1 MARRLMV
8 ILMSAMI
15 MIGFVSCDLSDAVK
29 FMSNNIAGPNPGKIS
44 EVTSKLDESE
54 ISSESVTGF
63 RIGNKIDI
71 TNFNN
76 TDLSKGVESVL
87 SPMGMEKLEEL
98 AGSIVSAS
106 RTDASKKALNDSL
119 KEAIT
124 DNEVKTSASGSAQVI
139 LNLVNALS
147 DSESSAG
154 EYADIYNK
162 FVDGLTAIA
171 TQKTATSDDY
181 NITKGDI
188 AVLQVAYTVI
198 DELVGNYLDENLEPI
213 ISEGE
218 EGFNEQASEILQTA
232 NIALNVVL
240 AVAPSSSFSSM
251 ELDSLLNDFMD
262 MMNNKGAKE

>member
-15 MIGFVSCDLSDAVK
+15 MIGFVSCDLADAVK

-71 TNFNN
+71 TNFDN

-87 SPMGMEKLEEL
+87 SPMGLEKLEEL

-119 KEAIT
+119 KEPIT
-124 DNEVKTSASGSAQVI
+124 DEEVKTSTSGSAQVI

-154 EYADIYNK
+154 EYANIYNK

-171 TQKTATSDDY
+171 TQKTASGDY
-181 NITKGDI
+181 NITKGDVAI
-188 AVLQVAYTVI
+188 LQVAYTVI
-198 DELVGNYLDENLEPI
+198 DELVGNYLDENLDPI

-218 EGFNEQASEILQTA
+218 EGFKEQAFEMLQTA